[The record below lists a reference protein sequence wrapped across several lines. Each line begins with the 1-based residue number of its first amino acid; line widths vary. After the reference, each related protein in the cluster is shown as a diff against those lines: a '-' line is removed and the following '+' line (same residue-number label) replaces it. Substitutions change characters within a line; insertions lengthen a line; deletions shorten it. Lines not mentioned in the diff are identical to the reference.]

1 MCEYGGQEVK
11 QGDTVMENCNEC
23 RCEASSSSPGC
34 MEVSAELIGGRHG
47 DNTVQVLCSTT
58 QCVLDPATVRGLG
71 AGLGAGLG
79 WRPLTSP
86 NTSSLWG
93 HSLGEA
99 ATGLL
104 GTGEPGAMVLAPVQ
118 V

>member
-1 MCEYGGQEVK
+1 MKVK

-34 MEVSAELIGGRHG
+34 MEVSTEVSGGQ
-47 DNTVQVLCSTT
+47 QVTT
-58 QCVLDPATVRGLG
+58 RCRCCAPPPSACWTPPRCGGWGRGWG
-71 AGLGAGLG
+71 RGSA
-79 WRPLTSP
+79 LTSP

-93 HSLGEA
+93 RSLGET

-104 GTGEPGAMVLAPVQ
+104 GTAEPGAMVLAPVQ

>member
-1 MCEYGGQEVK
+1 MQVRGLQQQPGVHGGQYR
-11 QGDTVMENCNEC
+11 GH
-23 RCEASSSSPGC
+23 S
-34 MEVSAELIGGRHG
+34 GGQQG

-104 GTGEPGAMVLAPVQ
+104 GTAEPGAMVLAPVQ

>member
-1 MCEYGGQEVK
+1 MCEYHGQQVK

-34 MEVSAELIGGRHG
+34 MEVSTEASGGQQPH
-47 DNTVQVLCSTT
+47 NTLQVLCSTT
-58 QCVLDPATVRGLG
+58 QCVLDPATVRVLG
-71 AGLGAGLG
+71 AGQG
-79 WRPLTSP
+79 WWPLTSP
-86 NTSSLWG
+86 NTSRLWG

-104 GTGEPGAMVLAPVQ
+104 GTAEPGALVLAPVQ

>member
-1 MCEYGGQEVK
+1 MQVRGLQQQPGVHGGQYRG
-11 QGDTVMENCNEC
+11 QW
-23 RCEASSSSPGC
+23 R
-34 MEVSAELIGGRHG
+34 SAGH
-47 DNTVQVLCSTT
+47 NTLQVLCSTT

-79 WRPLTSP
+79 WWPLTSP
-86 NTSSLWG
+86 NTSRLWG

-104 GTGEPGAMVLAPVQ
+104 GTAEPGAMVLAPVQ

>member
-1 MCEYGGQEVK
+1 MCEYHGQQVK

-34 MEVSAELIGGRHG
+34 MEVSTEASGGQQPH
-47 DNTVQVLCSTT
+47 NTLQVLCSTT
-58 QCVLDPATVRGLG
+58 QCVLDPATVRGLR
-71 AGLGAGLG
+71 AGRGAGLG
-79 WRPLTSP
+79 WWPLTSP
-86 NTSSLWG
+86 NTSRLWG

-104 GTGEPGAMVLAPVQ
+104 GTAEPGATVLAPVQ